1 MTLADGTRKSIA
13 REDGEPK
20 VEIADPQAAH
30 KAMVMKM
37 DDPHNKNMHD
47 VTAYL
52 ATLK

>member
-1 MTLADGTRKSIA
+1 MAAVLAPTDESGI
-13 REDGEPK
+13 P
-20 VEIADPQAAH
+20 DPQAAH

-52 ATLK
+52 VKLH